1 MQDYNHYKWSLF
13 EKVVV
18 LFMNLIFS
26 RCTFV
31 QEGRYVK
38 FSKKYLKFFGV
49 TNLLKWHCLTST
61 FTNSFIVEECRQDMI
76 NDIVEECPQDMINDI
91 VEECPQDMINDRAI
105 NSILIH

>member
-38 FSKKYLKFFGV
+38 FSKKYGNFFWGNKSFKMALV
-49 TNLLKWHCLTST
+49 LTSTLTSTLT
-61 FTNSFIVEECRQDMI
+61 FTNSFIVEEY
-76 NDIVEECPQDMINDI
+76 PQDMIND
-91 VEECPQDMINDRAI
+91 C
-105 NSILIH
+105 